1 AEWLCGE
8 TSAWLRERGRPGT
21 TLGAARPGPD
31 RDEVVASLLRRL
43 WRPAP
48 AGSGFRPLQS
58 MCDMWA
64 DEAEAKMAA
73 GGRPPGLDPGLI
85 RAGLDRFRELPAS
98 AAGEVVLCTDL
109 HGGNILAAEREPW
122 LVIDPKP
129 YVGAP
134 PYDPLHHT
142 LNC

>member
-1 AEWLCGE
+1 
-8 TSAWLRERGRPGT
+8 
-21 TLGAARPGPD
+21 
-31 RDEVVASLLRRL
+31 
-43 WRPAP
+43 
-48 AGSGFRPLQS
+48 LQS

-129 YVGAP
+129 YGGDP
-134 PYDPLHHT
+134 HYDPLQHM
-142 LNC
+142 LNCSDRLHTEPRALVDRMAGLCDLDADRLARWLFARCVVDAPGWVDAAAVIRALAP